1 MEAERS
7 AGWLTRATAGGGWAE
22 AGQLDRGEARPA
34 AHVYCRQSRAN
45 LQLPAVTLDL
55 GPRGDQM
62 FLS

>member
-1 MEAERS
+1 MDRGGGSWE
-7 AGWLTRATAGGGWAE
+7 TAGGGWAK

-34 AHVYCRQSRAN
+34 AHVYCRKIRAK
-45 LQLPAVTLDL
+45 LQLPTVTLDW